1 MRAAPAA
8 DSGSAPTDMAVWD
21 DALLAARLFAV
32 NPSMLGGIA
41 VRSAPSP
48 VRDLWL
54 DYLRGLLAAD
64 MPFRRMPSGIAD
76 DRLLGG
82 IDLAA
87 TLKAGRPVIQHG
99 ILIEADRGIVVIPMA
114 ERLSAGSAARIA
126 AALDQG
132 AVAIERDG
140 IARRVATSIGL
151 VALDEG
157 DGPDEQMPPALAGRL
172 AFHLDLNAIAFRG
185 LRLPRGEAALI
196 AQARVRL
203 GTIAP
208 PPRECVEALVKSAL
222 SFGIGSVVVPLLALK
237 VARAAAALAGR
248 DTVTRDDAVL
258 AARLVFAPR
267 ATSLPDETADA
278 PQPEQPQ
285 PEGDDSPS
293 PEEGGQQDQE
303 QSPQS
308 LDDMMCAAVQAVLPP
323 GLLEGLQN
331 GARDRAAPAPR
342 DGTGAARKSLLRGR
356 PVGAR
361 MGALRAGARLALV
374 DTLRAAAPWQPVR
387 RAQRAAGGGDAAVRR
402 IDVRREDFRIRQ
414 FVQRRESSILFCVD
428 ASGSAAFHRL
438 AEAKGAVELLLGE
451 AYVARTY
458 ASLIVFR
465 GTGAE
470 VLLPP
475 SRSLTRARALLS
487 TLPGGGGTPLAAGI
501 EASVLIAM
509 AERTRGRQ
517 PMIVFLTDGQANIA
531 RDGKAMRA
539 HALADAL
546 LAARDLAAQGIS
558 AVFID
563 TATRAREEGGRLAA
577 AMDARYLALP
587 YVEAHAVRD
596 FVRAAAP

>member
-1 MRAAPAA
+1 
-8 DSGSAPTDMAVWD
+8 
-21 DALLAARLFAV
+21 
-32 NPSMLGGIA
+32 
-41 VRSAPSP
+41 
-48 VRDLWL
+48 
-54 DYLRGLLAAD
+54 
-64 MPFRRMPSGIAD
+64 MPSGIAD

-99 ILIEADRGIVVIPMA
+99 ILIEADSGIVVIPMA

-132 AVAIERDG
+132 VVVIERDG

-157 DGPDEQMPPALAGRL
+157 DGPDEQLPPALAGRL
-172 AFHLDLNAIAFRG
+172 AFHLDLTAMAFRG
-185 LRLPRGEAALI
+185 LRLPKGEAGLI
-196 AQARVRL
+196 AAARARL
-203 GTIAP
+203 GAIAP

-237 VARAAAALAGR
+237 VARASAALAGR
-248 DTVTRDDAVL
+248 DVVTRDDALL

-267 ATSLPDETADA
+267 ATSLPDDDCDA
-278 PQPEQPQ
+278 PQPEKPQ

-293 PEEGGQQDQE
+293 PDEGEAQDQE

-308 LDDMMCAAVQAVLPP
+308 LDDMMCDAVQAVLPP
-323 GLLEGLQN
+323 GLLESLQN
-331 GARDRAAPAPR
+331 GAQNRTRPAPR

-356 PVGAR
+356 PIGAR
-361 MGALRAGARLALV
+361 MGAMRAGTRLALV

-387 RAQRAAGGGDAAVRR
+387 RAERAAGGEDAARR

-414 FVQRRESSILFCVD
+414 FVQRRESSIIFCVD

-458 ASLIVFR
+458 AALIAFR
-465 GTGAE
+465 GTGAQ

-475 SRSLTRARALLS
+475 SRSLTRAKALLS

-509 AERTRGRQ
+509 AERARGRQ
-517 PMIVFLTDGQANIA
+517 PMIVFLTDGQANIT

-539 HALADAL
+539 HALADAV

-563 TATRAREEGGRLAA
+563 TATRARAEGGQLAA

-587 YVEAHAVRD
+587 YLEAHAVRD